1 MNRQE
6 LMEKLAK
13 QMASATQIPET
24 PPVPAVIEPVAQVVP
39 VVAEVVVVGEKPF
52 WYSKFEE
59 YAKAHTPENHERDDD
74 DDEDD
79 APVIGEVSQIAHSA
93 TEGDYAAIVTF
104 MSGTGAMNYNL
115 KKLGDTVQFI
125 ITMLGLSQASSVTVS
140 IKVNRKGVE

>member
-13 QMASATQIPET
+13 QMASATQTPEA

-39 VVAEVVVVGEKPF
+39 VVAGVAVAEEKPA
-52 WYSKFEE
+52 WYAKFEE
-59 YAKAHTPENHERDDD
+59 YAKAHAPESLEED
-74 DDEDD
+74 DDE
-79 APVIGEVSQIAHSA
+79 PVIGEVSQIAHSA

-125 ITMLGLSQASSVTVS
+125 ITMLGLSQAASVTVS